1 MNMPFNRKR
10 ITISDDTVIHFP
22 GYESWNSM
30 TEVATVAA
38 DVNKERVLCRV
49 SLNILEAKFGSMEDT
64 PIRCIAQHR
73 AVIQEAARKL
83 IKSDS
88 FEDDGSIL
96 IRTGDI

>member
-1 MNMPFNRKR
+1 MTWTNRR
-10 ITISDDTVIHFP
+10 ISVSDDTVIHFP

-30 TEVATVAA
+30 TEMATVAA

-49 SLNILEAKFGSMEDT
+49 SLNILEDKFGVMDDT
-64 PIRCIAQHR
+64 PVRCIAHHR

-83 IKSDS
+83 IQSES

-96 IRTGDI
+96 IRSGDI